1 MSLCSSG
8 RPKRRA
14 TAAAAWLPAQNVSPP
29 PSAYK
34 RVVDS
39 DSDSGESHRNTGRKR
54 GAAWANLQGIIS
66 DDGESD

>member
-1 MSLCSSG
+1 MKLCSSG

-14 TAAAAWLPAQNVSPP
+14 AAAAWPPPQNVSPP

-39 DSDSGESHRNTGRKR
+39 DSDSGESHTNTGRKR